1 MTAQTILPA
10 NSATGAF
17 EVTNSCRFDT
27 NASMTKT
34 SSTGSNTK
42 STFSAWVKR
51 SSVPSGAGNQIWQIT
66 ADANNYI
73 KL

>member
-1 MTAQTILPA
+1 MPSILGA
-10 NSATGAF
+10 NSTSGAF

-42 STFSAWVKR
+42 STFAATAKNSNVPGVIYAIN
-51 SSVPSGAGNQIWQIT
+51 SSGTIT
-66 ADANNYI
+66 EQ
-73 KL
+73 